1 MEIQTFEH
9 DVLVIGAGGA
19 GMRAAIEAADAGCS
33 VGLVCKSLLGK
44 AHTVMAEGGIAAS
57 LGNVDD
63 RDGWKVHFADTM
75 RGGQYVNNSRMAE
88 LHAKEAPQR
97 VRELEQWGAVFD
109 RTKDGKILQRN
120 FGGHRYP
127 RLAHVGDRTGLEI
140 IRTLQDHSVHK
151 SQIAVYME
159 CCITKLLKDG
169 DRVVGAFGY
178 YREKGRFVIFKAK
191 SVIIATG
198 GLGRAFEV
206 TSNSWEYTGDGYS
219 LAYNAGAEL
228 LDMEFIQFHPTG
240 MVWPPSV
247 RGILVTEGVRGE
259 GGVLRNK
266 DGKRFMFDD
275 IPENYRNQTAKDP
288 EEGWRY
294 TQGDKTAMRPPELL
308 TRDHV
313 ARCINREV
321 KAGRGSP
328 HGGVFLDIAWIKER
342 VPNAREH
349 IKKKLPSMY
358 HQFMELGGLDI
369 TTTVMEVGPTTHYT
383 MGGVRVDGDTQMSC
397 VPGLFAAGEAGA
409 GLHGANRLGGNSLSD
424 LLVFGKRAGEYAAKY
439 AKEQQHGWI
448 DEAEVKASMDWA
460 LHFMD
465 APKGDEN
472 PYTVQ
477 QDLQKVMQAQ
487 VGIVRKEDEMRSALE
502 EISKLKARAV
512 AVQAPANREYN
523 PGWHTCMD
531 LSNLLI
537 VSEALAKCAIER
549 KESRGAQFREDFQ
562 EKSKEFG
569 GVNMIIKKG
578 VDGQMTLRREAV
590 KPLSDELKQIIDDQA
605 K

>member
-1 MEIQTFEH
+1 
-9 DVLVIGAGGA
+9 
-19 GMRAAIEAADAGCS
+19 
-33 VGLVCKSLLGK
+33 
-44 AHTVMAEGGIAAS
+44 
-57 LGNVDD
+57 
-63 RDGWKVHFADTM
+63 
-75 RGGQYVNNSRMAE
+75 
-88 LHAKEAPQR
+88 
-97 VRELEQWGAVFD
+97 
-109 RTKDGKILQRN
+109 
-120 FGGHRYP
+120 
-127 RLAHVGDRTGLEI
+127 
-140 IRTLQDHSVHK
+140 
-151 SQIAVYME
+151 
-159 CCITKLLKDG
+159 
-169 DRVVGAFGY
+169 
-178 YREKGRFVIFKAK
+178 
-191 SVIIATG
+191 
-198 GLGRAFEV
+198 
-206 TSNSWEYTGDGYS
+206 
-219 LAYNAGAEL
+219 
-228 LDMEFIQFHPTG
+228 

-472 PYTVQ
+472 PYKVQ